1 MLFWSRSMT
10 PTTFFQGAGDILQFA
25 IPTVIGLQ
33 DVVPDMHNK
42 AYRDGAIKAMKICT
56 LILIQRYGC
65 MLIKNIVKKRRPD
78 GSDLQSF
85 PSGHFMIGAQCL
97 ARSAYRD
104 GPLSTT
110 AILTL
115 LGTVSLGLGRYLPK
129 KHDAVDLAVGGV
141 LGISLGAVWNKW
153 V

>member
-1 MLFWSRSMT
+1 MT

-25 IPTVIGLQ
+25 IPTAIGIQ
-33 DVVPDMHNK
+33 DVAPDVCSG
-42 AYRDGAIKAMKICT
+42 AYRKGTIKAMKICT

-97 ARSAYRD
+97 ARFSLPRWPFVYNGDSNIARD
-104 GPLSTT
+104 DFSRPWQVPS
-110 AILTL
+110 
-115 LGTVSLGLGRYLPK
+115 
-129 KHDAVDLAVGGV
+129 
-141 LGISLGAVWNKW
+141 
-153 V
+153 

>member
-1 MLFWSRSMT
+1 MT

-25 IPTVIGLQ
+25 IPTAIGLQ
-33 DVVPDMHNK
+33 DVAPDACNG
-42 AYRDGAIKAMKICT
+42 AYRKGMTKAMKICT

-104 GPLSTT
+104 GPLSKMAT
-110 AILTL
+110 LTL
-115 LGTVSLGLGRYLPK
+115 LGTISLGLGRYLPK
-129 KHDAVDLAVGGV
+129 KHDVVDLTVGGI
-141 LGISLGAVWNKW
+141 LGVSLGLVWNRW
-153 V
+153 I